1 MRKLRLRKGTGPC
14 SRSQGAFPAE
24 AGLEARLPPDGNT
37 LFSTHQAGSHPWPPT
52 TGSSLSRSCIPDGPP
67 PSSLPTPSSLLWK
80 SSGDTAAFSWPPRS
94 QRRIRKM
101 KTFLG
106 KTLYEK
112 EAVGNVEKRTQLA
125 SSKWWEGRWWY
136 LFFRFILFV

>member
-1 MRKLRLRKGTGPC
+1 
-14 SRSQGAFPAE
+14 
-24 AGLEARLPPDGNT
+24 
-37 LFSTHQAGSHPWPPT
+37 
-52 TGSSLSRSCIPDGPP
+52 
-67 PSSLPTPSSLLWK
+67 
-80 SSGDTAAFSWPPRS
+80 
-94 QRRIRKM
+94 M

-136 LFFRFILFV
+136 LFFWFILFV